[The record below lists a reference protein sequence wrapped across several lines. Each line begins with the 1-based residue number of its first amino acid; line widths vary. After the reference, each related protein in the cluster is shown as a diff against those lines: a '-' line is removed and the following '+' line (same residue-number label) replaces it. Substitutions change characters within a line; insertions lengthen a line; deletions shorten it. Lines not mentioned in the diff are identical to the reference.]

1 MIKRL
6 KYISRQTQTI
16 TDAELAGIEAVSQHN
31 NRAVGVTG
39 ALVRIGDYFFQV
51 LEGPADAV
59 DATFTRIARDPR
71 HADIVVVGRSERVE
85 HRLFGGWDMNVKVLN
100 AGEEGRLEPLGA
112 LLDSILELRQRSDH
126 LSLVLQRALLHEL
139 HQTGE
144 SDTPSPQ

>member
-6 KYISRQTQTI
+6 KYISRQTNPLSDI
-16 TDAELAGIEAVSQHN
+16 EMAAIEAISQRN
-31 NRAVGVTG
+31 NQAVGVTG

-59 DATFTRIARDPR
+59 DETFSRISGDER
-71 HADIVVVGRSERVE
+71 HADIVVVGRSERVD
-85 HRLFGGWDMNVKVLN
+85 HRLFGGWAMNVKVLR
-100 AGEEGRLEPLGA
+100 ADIEERLEPLGA

-139 HQTGE
+139 HKPGDE
-144 SDTPSPQ
+144 E